1 MQDSF
6 TRIYSIVRQIPP
18 GQVSSYGTIA
28 ALAGNPRWSRVVG
41 YAMRACRLCP
51 VTGFC
56 IRTER
61 SLRPFL
67 KMGKTARKSFC
78 SGRQSPSCPMGGW
91 IWEPAVGH
99 NGRELPGPVLTG

>member
-41 YAMRACRLCP
+41 YAMRACRD
-51 VTGFC
+51 
-56 IRTER
+56 
-61 SLRPFL
+61 
-67 KMGKTARKSFC
+67 
-78 SGRQSPSCPMGGW
+78 
-91 IWEPAVGH
+91 PAVPCHRVLYQDGTLSPAFFE
-99 NGRELPGPVLTG
+99 NGENGVTAWIAAKKFSTFFPQKC